1 MADPENQGTVNP
13 DPAPAEK
20 SGGGGSGGQIEL
32 SMAYIMSIPGILK
45 IVEFVCIFYIQS
57 KAPPPSDDFFLLLV
71 VLIRN
76 VVGDSRGD
84 EFFYVSPVTV
94 AGTIP
99 YNKGCTSEIIGRY
112 HRNPCSPQTF
122 DYVKTVADSASA

>member
-1 MADPENQGTVNP
+1 MADPENQGTLNP

-32 SMAYIMSIPGILK
+32 SVAYIMSIPGILK

-57 KAPPPSDDFFLLLV
+57 NAPPPPPHDFFLLLV
-71 VLIRN
+71 ALIRN
-76 VVGDSRGD
+76 VDDSRGD
-84 EFFYVSPVTV
+84 EFLYVSRVT

-99 YNKGCTSEIIGRY
+99 CNKGCTSEIIGRY
-112 HRNPCSPQTF
+112 HKNPCSPQTF
-122 DYVKTVADSASA
+122 DYVNTVAD